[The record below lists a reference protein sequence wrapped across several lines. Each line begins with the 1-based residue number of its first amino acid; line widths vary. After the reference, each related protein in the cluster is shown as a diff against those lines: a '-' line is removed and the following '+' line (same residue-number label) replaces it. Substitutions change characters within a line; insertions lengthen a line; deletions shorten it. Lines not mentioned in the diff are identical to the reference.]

1 MIILFNTSYCR
12 NLWKLYSP
20 LIIPYAICIVITNK
34 LVKTFDHHL
43 IAVINFEDRQIFI
56 VNLTF
61 YYCHFCGYHNDHV
74 YNFIVY
80 ILYTVVMYFT
90 VYQLVLLNF
99 LNCIHRSNYSIS
111 DSTL

>member
-61 YYCHFCGYHNDHV
+61 VIVIFVDTIMIMYIILLYIYY
-74 YNFIVY
+74 I
-80 ILYTVVMYFT
+80 
-90 VYQLVLLNF
+90 QL
-99 LNCIHRSNYSIS
+99 
-111 DSTL
+111 